1 MRLGFLGTGHI
12 TAAMVT
18 GLGPSDHRMWL
29 SPRNAEIA
37 ADLARRFS
45 HVAVAASNQD
55 VLDQSDVII
64 LALPPK
70 TAPGII
76 AALRF
81 RADHRTIS
89 VISGFPM
96 KAIAAVVAPA
106 TGIARAVPLPSVA
119 ERAGPT
125 AIYPPDPTAAALFD
139 SLGTT
144 IPVESEDHFE
154 AFCTVTA
161 AIASYLAFSDAVASW
176 LNRKGVP
183 DTTAIDYTRA
193 MFRGVINGK
202 ASAEQHATPGGINE
216 QLLRHLERAGV
227 FERLR
232 EGLDAVC
239 RSVLERR
246 VRDPVRPRADG
257 DSQE

>member
-1 MRLGFLGTGHI
+1 MTVGFLGTGHI

-18 GLGPSDHRMWL
+18 GLGASDDRIWL

-45 HVAVAASNQD
+45 HVTVAASNQD

-64 LALPPK
+64 LALPPN
-70 TAPGII
+70 TAFGII
-76 AALRF
+76 ATLRF
-81 RADHRTIS
+81 RENHQIIS
-89 VISGFPM
+89 VISGFPT
-96 KAIAAVVAPA
+96 KDIAARVAPA
-106 TGIARAVPLPSVA
+106 TRITRAVPLPSVA

-125 AIYPPDPTAAALFD
+125 AIYPPNSAAAALFD

-144 IPVESEDHFE
+144 VPVENEAQFE
-154 AFCTVTA
+154 SFCTVTA
-161 AIASYLAFSDAVASW
+161 SIASYLAFSDAVASW
-176 LNRKGVP
+176 LNRQGVP
-183 DTTAIDYTRA
+183 DTTAVDYTRA

-202 ASAEQHATPGGINE
+202 AGAQQHATPGGINE

-227 FERLR
+227 FERLG
-232 EGLDAVC
+232 EGLDVVR

-246 VRDPVRPRADG
+246 VRDSVRPRADG
-257 DSQE
+257 ESQE